1 MSASG
6 DRLDYSLVGLGGGG
20 RRREL
25 WVLSKPISPA
35 PHPSPWFRRCLSPAG
50 MGWMLFFL
58 PSHLCW
64 CPSLFTAVL
73 PGDCLVAS
81 TAIFALE
88 RCALQPRSMQTKLSC
103 TAFQCWQVER
113 PSKPPLIQEDATGL
127 RKLTQIMSQASE
139 FINKECSRKNSWSTW
154 HFIIW
159 TFLLAGS
166 SVSSRVM

>member
-50 MGWMLFFL
+50 MEWMLFFL

-81 TAIFALE
+81 TAIFALGQRWLCSPATKYADQVVMHCFSVLAGRE
-88 RCALQPRSMQTKLSC
+88 TLQ
-103 TAFQCWQVER
+103 
-113 PSKPPLIQEDATGL
+113 ATLNSGG
-127 RKLTQIMSQASE
+127 RHRLTQANPDHESG
-139 FINKECSRKNSWSTW
+139 
-154 HFIIW
+154 IW
-159 TFLLAGS
+159 IHQQRML
-166 SVSSRVM
+166 